1 MTGRWLDP
9 SKLAM
14 LITYRVTAC
23 RTRWM
28 SREGSLARRSDNPRS
43 VITRRSNLSRFLN
56 SSLSWRNWQTRT
68 VESRVDEGS
77 NPSDSTNARVVQLAG
92 DDRFKICTVWVR
104 IPPRVPRR
112 FRISSSGCRKF
123 DRSYHSRKPEIRN
136 LKSEILRACSPI
148 GRGD

>member
-104 IPPRVPRR
+104 IPPRVPM
-112 FRISSSGCRKF
+112 SDMLLSCRDECLANLLIGATTRQKHMG
-123 DRSYHSRKPEIRN
+123 HS
-136 LKSEILRACSPI
+136 
-148 GRGD
+148 

>member
-28 SREGSLARRSDNPRS
+28 SREGSLARRSNNPRS
-43 VITRRSNLSRFLN
+43 VITRRRNLSRFLN

-68 VESRVDEGS
+68 VESRVAEGS
-77 NPSDSTNARVVQLAG
+77 NPSDSTYARVVQLAG
-92 DDRFKICTVWVR
+92 VGRFKICAVWVR
-104 IPPRVPRR
+104 IPPRVNPLQI
-112 FRISSSGCRKF
+112 FDCR
-123 DRSYHSRKPEIRN
+123 
-136 LKSEILRACSPI
+136 LPI
-148 GRGD
+148 GPKYKERYKAPSSNRQSTIINQQYKSRV